1 MSFGYEKPFPPFCR
15 GDSACDKLVDAM
27 GSLVVFVCICFYLTF
42 ENLLPLGSV
51 CLLFNCGD
59 SRQNK
64 PERRNGEERS
74 SHTLSA
80 ELG

>member
-1 MSFGYEKPFPPFCR
+1 MSFGYESLFLPFAAAIQPAP
-15 GDSACDKLVDAM
+15 SSLIAM

-51 CLLFNCGD
+51 CLLFNCAD